1 VQPYILEPILI
12 ELIEGT
18 YLGSLW
24 LLVVAVVVAVIIV
37 VVVVVVVMVVMV
49 EGGLQEVLRLE
60 GCRGCELC
68 PIIEI
73 HTGGYLE
80 RLSL

>member
-1 VQPYILEPILI
+1 VQSYILRSILI

-24 LLVVAVVVAVIIV
+24 LLVVAVVVAVIIMV
-37 VVVVVVVMVVMV
+37 VVVIVVIVVMV
-49 EGGLQEVLRLE
+49 EGGLQEVRRLE
-60 GCRGCELC
+60 GCRGCGLC

-80 RLSL
+80 RLRL